1 MESNVLDLRELRLRV
16 APWIALFLGVIL
28 VIWALL
34 AKRAALSWSD
44 LYPGVAAIAAGLLLF
59 GFLKYIDRRPGSD
72 EPPTSNDE
80 SDVT

>member
-1 MESNVLDLRELRLRV
+1 MASNILDLRELRLRIT
-16 APWIALFLGVIL
+16 PWFALFLGMIL
-28 VIWALL
+28 VIWALVE
-34 AKRAALSWSD
+34 KKAAVSWSD

-72 EPPTSNDE
+72 KPPASNEE